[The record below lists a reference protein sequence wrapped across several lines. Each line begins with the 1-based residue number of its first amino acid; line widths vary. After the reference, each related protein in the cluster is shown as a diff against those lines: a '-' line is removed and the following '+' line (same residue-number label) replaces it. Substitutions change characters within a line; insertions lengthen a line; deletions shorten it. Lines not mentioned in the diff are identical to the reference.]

1 MDIMYR
7 KGWLTLKYCF
17 YVLALLGLFLT
28 LGGGCGNGGGGEEP
42 IPPPTA
48 ENKLNVQITSVTIPA
63 DNKPVVTFRITDD
76 QGNPIDRKA
85 AGVNMRFIIARIP
98 RGEDEYSNY
107 ITLVQKSSI
116 TGQSAVQADSEGSS
130 ANPLGT
136 FSDQGNG
143 VSTYT
148 FNTALPEG
156 YDKNVTHTVGI
167 FATATIQGRV
177 YVSNATFNFIPSGGE
192 VTTVRDVVR
201 TENCNN
207 CHDPLEAHGGAR
219 RDVKLCV
226 LCHSTEIIDPKTG
239 QSVEQVDPDTGNNIG
254 FPILIHKIHRGEDLP
269 SVKIAGKPYQIIG
282 FRGSVND
289 FSNVVFPQDI
299 RNCTKCHTGGT
310 QSDRFET
317 APARDAC
324 GSCHDDVNFASGGTN
339 FPGGMSHGG
348 GIQLNDNN
356 CSGCHL
362 PSTGK
367 EFDLSVEGSHT
378 IPTKSKQLAGV
389 NFQIVSVVSA
399 ETGSTTVAPGEHPKV
414 TFRITTDNG
423 AIIPPSSMNFLN
435 LTLSGPT
442 SDYNIQDYNGDSKTT
457 PGVENQFQDQG
468 SPVSVIKGAVGPDSS
483 GNFTYK
489 FNGHIPTNASGTYA
503 VGIEGYRCATVQGSN
518 AARGGINCDGTLD
531 LNKDGIEDNGE
542 VFNQI
547 REAGHNVV
555 FYFPV
560 TDSQPVPRR
569 QVVDTSTTCI
579 NCHGVFSKD
588 FSIHGNIRN
597 NTEYCVLCHNPSGDD
612 IPFRAP
618 ASGTEQRTTSI
629 NFRVMIHKIHTGENL
644 TQKPY
649 TIIGFRGSVNDF
661 SDVRF
666 PGDRGDCQECHLDQT
681 FLLNPGHGI
690 LGSDILQT
698 TEREI
703 DSSKNVTKTFL
714 TTPIVSTCTS
724 CHDNLG
730 VNANGDGLTGENHS
744 IKSIVA
750 SENECVTCHGAG
762 EAVDVQNV
770 HLPFLP
776 PDERIGRP
784 EDPNRNVP
792 SP

>member
-1 MDIMYR
+1 MIMDR
-7 KGWLTLKYCF
+7 KRWSTLKYYF

-28 LGGGCGNGGGGEEP
+28 LGGGCGNNGGGGGGEEP
-42 IPPPTA
+42 VPPPSA
-48 ENKLNVQITSVTIPA
+48 GNKLNIQITDVTIPA

-76 QGNPIDRKA
+76 QGNPINRQG
-85 AGVNMRFIIARIP
+85 AGVSMRFIIARIEK
-98 RGEDEYSNY
+98 GNDEYTNY
-107 ITLVQKSSI
+107 ITTTAKNS
-116 TGQSAVQADSEGSS
+116 TGQSIVLADSEGSRS
-130 ANPLGT
+130 NPLGT
-136 FSDQGNG
+136 FADQGNG

-148 FNTALPEG
+148 FNTALPQNF
-156 YDKNVTHTVGI
+156 DKSVTHTVGI
-167 FATATIQGRV
+167 FATATIEGRL
-177 YVSNATFNFIPSGGE
+177 YVSNPTFNFIPSGGT

-201 TENCNN
+201 VEACNN
-207 CHDPLEAHGGAR
+207 CHDPLEAHGGRR
-219 RDVKLCV
+219 RDPKLCV
-226 LCHSTEIIDPKTG
+226 LCHTTEIVDPKTG
-239 QSVEQVDPDTGNNIG
+239 QSVEQVDPVNGINIG
-254 FPILIHKIHRGEDLP
+254 FPILIHRIHRGGDIP
-269 SVKIAGKPYQIIG
+269 SFTIAGIPNEING
-282 FRGSVND
+282 TD
-289 FSNVVFPQDI
+289 FSNVGFPQDI

-310 QSDRFET
+310 QSDLFKN

-324 GSCHDDVNFASGGTN
+324 GACHDDVNFASGGTN

-348 GIQLNDNN
+348 GIQLTDNN

-362 PSTGK
+362 PDTGK
-367 EFDLSVEGSHT
+367 EFDLSVVGAHT
-378 IPTKSKQLAGV
+378 IPTKSTQLAGV
-389 NFQIVSVVSA
+389 NFQIVNVVSA

-414 TFRITTDNG
+414 TFNIKTDNG
-423 AIIPPSSMNFLN
+423 VTIPPSSMNFLN

-442 SDYNIQDYNGDSKTT
+442 TDYNIQDYNGDGKTT

-468 SPVSVIKGAVGPDSS
+468 SPTTVIKGAVGPDSS

-489 FNGHIPTNASGTYA
+489 FTGQIPTNASGTYA
-503 VGIEGYRCATVQGSN
+503 VGIEGYKCSTVQGSN

-531 LNKDGIEDNGE
+531 PDKDGIENNGE

-560 TDSQPVPRR
+560 TDHQAVPRR

-618 ASGTEQRTTSI
+618 ASGTEQQTTSI
-629 NFRVMIHKIHTGENL
+629 NFRRMIHKIHTGEDL

-661 SDVRF
+661 SDIAF
-666 PGDRGDCQECHLDQT
+666 PGDRGDCQICHVDQT

-690 LGSDILQT
+690 LGTGILPT

-703 DSSKNVTKTFL
+703 DSSKNVVQTFL

-724 CHDNLG
+724 CHDDLG
-730 VNANGDGLTGENHS
+730 VNANGDGLTGEGHS
-744 IKSIVA
+744 IKNIVA

-762 EAVDVQNV
+762 AAVDVQNV
-770 HLPFLP
+770 HVPFLP
-776 PDERIGRP
+776 FDERIGRP
-784 EDPNRNVP
+784 VNPNIHEP
-792 SP
+792 SDSN